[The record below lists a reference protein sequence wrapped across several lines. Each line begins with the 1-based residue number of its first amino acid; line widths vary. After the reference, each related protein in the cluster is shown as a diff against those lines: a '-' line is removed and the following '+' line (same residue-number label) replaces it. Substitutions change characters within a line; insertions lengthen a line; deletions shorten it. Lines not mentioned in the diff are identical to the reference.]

1 MARASL
7 VTRSQPL
14 GHDLDGFP
22 RQPSP
27 MPAIR
32 LEPER
37 AVEVRA
43 QETGVVLTIQ
53 GCLDQHAGEALVQAA
68 ATVVAREVTR
78 VEIDLCCLTGFTE
91 EGACALVACR
101 ELCAG
106 LPEGLHY
113 RTGQGPGR
121 DALLA
126 AYADC

>member
-1 MARASL
+1 
-7 VTRSQPL
+7 
-14 GHDLDGFP
+14 
-22 RQPSP
+22 
-27 MPAIR
+27 MPAIG
-32 LEPER
+32 LEPEHLVDVH
-37 AVEVRA
+37 AGDS
-43 QETGVVLTIQ
+43 GVVLTIR
-53 GCLDQHAGEALVQAA
+53 GCLDRLTGEALVQAT
-68 ATVVAREVTR
+68 ATVVANVVTR

>member
-1 MARASL
+1 
-7 VTRSQPL
+7 
-14 GHDLDGFP
+14 
-22 RQPSP
+22 
-27 MPAIR
+27 MPVIR
-32 LEPER
+32 METER
-37 AVEVRA
+37 VVGVHP

-53 GCLDQHAGEALVQAA
+53 GCLDQVAGEALIEAA
-68 ATVVAREVTR
+68 ATVVANEATR
-78 VEIDLCCLTGFTE
+78 LEIDLCCLTGFTD